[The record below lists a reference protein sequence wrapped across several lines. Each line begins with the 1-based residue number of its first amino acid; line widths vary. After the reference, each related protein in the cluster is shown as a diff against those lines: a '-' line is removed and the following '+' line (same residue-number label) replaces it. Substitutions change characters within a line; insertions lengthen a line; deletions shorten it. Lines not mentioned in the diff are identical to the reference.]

1 MYRVYFF
8 TLKSGYNLITKNK
21 YCKYERGMKMFK
33 LEEQKLKDLGAIIT
47 TNEIKQQPELW
58 LETYEIY
65 KSNKEKLSKFI
76 DKIGNN
82 HGQFRVIFTG
92 AGTSAY
98 VGNSILPYLK
108 NKNDIRK
115 YIFEAIP
122 TTDIVSNPYD
132 YLKKDVPTLL
142 ISFARSGNS
151 PESLAALNLGN
162 QIVDNFYHLAIT
174 CNPEGELAKMTKNDE
189 NNYLLLM
196 PSKSNDKGFAMTG
209 SFSCMMLSAILIF
222 DSLEDDVE
230 KSYIHTIIEMGR
242 TVIDRKDEI
251 HELINK
257 DFDRVVYLGSGGL
270 GGLTEEAQLKLL
282 ELTAGKIATVYNSP
296 MGFRH
301 GPKSFID
308 EKTFVFEFVS
318 NCSYTRKYDLDV
330 LEEIKRDK
338 IAKLTCAVSVK
349 NDSNFS
355 GIKFEFG
362 EKYNKLPDV
371 YLAMPYILFAQTIAL
386 FVSIKVGNKP
396 DTPSATGTVNRV
408 VKGVTIY
415 EY

>member
-151 PESLAALNLGN
+151 PESLAALNLGK

-386 FVSIKVGNKP
+386 FVSIKVGNRP

>member
-151 PESLAALNLGN
+151 PESLAALNLGK

-174 CNPEGELAKMTKNDE
+174 CNPEGELAKMTKSDE

-242 TVIDRKDEI
+242 TVIDKKDEI

-386 FVSIKVGNKP
+386 FVSIKVGNRP

>member
-1 MYRVYFF
+1 
-8 TLKSGYNLITKNK
+8 
-21 YCKYERGMKMFK
+21 MFK

-47 TNEIKQQPELW
+47 TKEIKQQPELW

-65 KSNKEKLSKFI
+65 KSNKEKLSRFI
-76 DKIGNN
+76 DTKSNN

-98 VGNSILPYLK
+98 IGNSILPYLK
-108 NKNDIRK
+108 NKNNIRK

-162 QIVDNFYHLAIT
+162 KIVDNFYHLAIT

-196 PSKSNDKGFAMTG
+196 PSKSNDEGFAMTG
-209 SFSCMMLSAILIF
+209 SFACMMLSAMLMF

-230 KSYIHTIIEMGR
+230 KSYINAIIEMGR
-242 TVIDRKDEI
+242 NVIDRKDEI

-270 GGLTEEAQLKLL
+270 GGLTQEAQLKLL
-282 ELTAGKIATVYNSP
+282 ELTAGKIATVYDSP

-308 EKTFVFEFVS
+308 EKTLVFEFVS

-338 IAKLTCAVSVK
+338 IAKFTCAVSVE
-349 NDSNFS
+349 NESNFS
-355 GIKFEFG
+355 GTKFEFIG
-362 EKYNKLPDV
+362 KYNKLPDV

-386 FVSIKVGNKP
+386 FVSVKVGNKP

>member
-1 MYRVYFF
+1 
-8 TLKSGYNLITKNK
+8 
-21 YCKYERGMKMFK
+21 MFK

-222 DSLEDDVE
+222 DSLEDDAE

>member
-1 MYRVYFF
+1 
-8 TLKSGYNLITKNK
+8 
-21 YCKYERGMKMFK
+21 MFK

-151 PESLAALNLGN
+151 PESLAALNLGK

-174 CNPEGELAKMTKNDE
+174 CNPEGELAKMTKSDE

-386 FVSIKVGNKP
+386 FVSIKVGNRP

>member
-8 TLKSGYNLITKNK
+8 TVKSGYNLITKNK

-151 PESLAALNLGN
+151 PESLAALNLGK

>member
-8 TLKSGYNLITKNK
+8 TVKSGYNLITKNK

-151 PESLAALNLGN
+151 PESLAALNLGK

-196 PSKSNDKGFAMTG
+196 PSKSNDRGFAMTG

-242 TVIDRKDEI
+242 TVIDREDEI

-386 FVSIKVGNKP
+386 FVSIKVGNRP

>member
-8 TLKSGYNLITKNK
+8 TVKSGYNLITKNK

-151 PESLAALNLGN
+151 PESLAALNLGK

-174 CNPEGELAKMTKNDE
+174 CNPEGELAKMTKSDE

>member
-1 MYRVYFF
+1 
-8 TLKSGYNLITKNK
+8 
-21 YCKYERGMKMFK
+21 MFK

-151 PESLAALNLGN
+151 PESLAALNLGK

>member
-1 MYRVYFF
+1 
-8 TLKSGYNLITKNK
+8 
-21 YCKYERGMKMFK
+21 MFK

-58 LETYEIY
+58 LETYETY
-65 KSNKEKLSKFI
+65 KSNKEKLSRFI
-76 DKIGNN
+76 DTISSN

-115 YIFEAIP
+115 YIFETIP

-142 ISFARSGNS
+142 VSFARSGNS

-162 QIVDNFYHLAIT
+162 QIVDNFYHLVIT
-174 CNPEGELAKMTKNDE
+174 CNPEGELAKMAKNDE

-209 SFSCMMLSAILIF
+209 SFSCMMLSAMLIF

-230 KSYIHTIIEMGR
+230 KSYIHSIIEMGR
-242 TVIDRKDEI
+242 NVIDRKDEI

-270 GGLTEEAQLKLL
+270 GGLTQEAQLKLL
-282 ELTAGKIATVYNSP
+282 ELTAGKIATVYDSP

-308 EKTFVFEFVS
+308 KNTLVFEFVS

-338 IAKLTCAVSVK
+338 IAKLTCAVSVEGE
-349 NDSNFS
+349 SNFS
-355 GIKFEFG
+355 GTKFEFG
-362 EKYNKLPDV
+362 GKYNKLPDA

-386 FVSIKVGNKP
+386 FVSIKVENKP
-396 DTPSATGTVNRV
+396 DTPSVTRTVNRV